1 MSIPFLQVHLC
12 LVLWRAPLTF
22 RDLLVVVEDYP
33 ELKADQTFIR
43 LLDNLEGTENGW
55 RWNE

>member
-1 MSIPFLQVHLC
+1 M
-12 LVLWRAPLTF
+12 
-22 RDLLVVVEDYP
+22 VEDYP